1 MSLTLGR
8 RLGIRAMVHVAGEPI
23 PFFWPM
29 RTFIHHNPLYG
40 LEHLP
45 FEQAAAAGERLFHAR
60 SYLPRAT
67 QQNWLAEGRV
77 DLAALS
83 NRVAHFLAAQPA
95 VAGLDLHR
103 LLLSSLIRIDT
114 PIGAPPSLADAG
126 DIHAALAGR
135 ALPWRE
141 IDATALAAQVKAD
154 MPPGRSPSAIVDSLF
169 GTGIGE
175 TLDELVIKSCLDF
188 FDEGQSVWQMPG
200 REEGLFAA
208 WSAVAQRNL
217 RLFIRGLH
225 IKRILAAD
233 DTPEGIISYV
243 MHELGVPEDDWQQH
257 FTCEL
262 TRLHGWAG
270 FIRWR
275 AGAKHYYWGR
285 RYPADLVDY
294 LAIRLVFGLALLREH
309 AQRKSVPATLA
320 DLARYVETHPAE
332 AYLRREFHG
341 GHVLPELAHAVEDA
355 VAARRPVRIARLL
368 PRYLVRKREHEAG
381 RYAAAL
387 RRLAANAGMADAL
400 TGLAPHDIAA
410 LVTLLTRFER
420 EEGGIWLHALE
431 AHYMRHLAKGFRL
444 SPPAPREKRP
454 FAQLMF
460 CIDVRSERIRRH
472 LERVGDYQTFG
483 IAGFFGVPVSFIGLE
498 KGSETHLCPV
508 VASPKNVVLEL
519 AITRDAGDKDFVS
532 TLEEIFHE
540 LKASVVSPF
549 ITVEAIG
556 LLFGFDMFGKSLA
569 PLAYV
574 RWRRRLHPDKPDSR
588 LLLDKLGRE
597 QADSIIRSLQ
607 RAMIVKA
614 VVREL
619 GVARETINDDMIREL
634 RETALGNREGPTAFA
649 HRFDLGTEA
658 ESAFIARLRAVY
670 RINRGYAQ
678 IQMERLGRIGF
689 TLDEQLNFVGTA
701 LRSIGLTG
709 GFSRF
714 VLLVGHGSTS
724 ENNPYESA
732 LDCGACGGNHGIVNA
747 RVLAQIANKPA
758 VREGLRELGLDIP
771 DDTWFV
777 PAFHNTTTDE
787 VQLHDLDLLPPS
799 HLVYVDRLGS
809 GLQSATRLSALERL
823 RTFDPAHV
831 VSDPAKAYRDIL
843 RNAADWSQVRPE
855 WGLSRNAGFV
865 IGRRHLTEQMD
876 MEGRVFLQSYD
887 YRIDPRGRLLENILA
902 GALVVGQWIN
912 MEHYFSTVDNEHYGS
927 GSKVYHNVAGRFGVM
942 TGNLSDL
949 RTGLPAQTV
958 FRDGL
963 PYHQPMRLLTFI
975 EAPFE
980 RARQAMEGVVKVRN
994 LVFNGWVRMA
1004 VMDPETGVCHVFE
1017 DGDWRPFQTGAANLA
1032 DVFKE
1037 LAA

>member
-1 MSLTLGR
+1 MSLSLGQ
-8 RLGIRAMVHVAGEPI
+8 RLKIRATVHVAGEPI

-45 FEQAAAAGERLFHAR
+45 FEQAVGEGERLFHAR
-60 SYLPRAT
+60 GFLPRPI
-67 QQNWLAEGRV
+67 QQRYLASGKI
-77 DLAALS
+77 DLAALEDQVE
-83 NRVAHFLAAQPA
+83 RFLATQPDI
-95 VAGLDLHR
+95 AGFNQRR
-103 LLLSSLIRIDT
+103 LLMTLLTEIEE
-114 PIGAPPSLADAG
+114 PIGAPPSLADAV
-126 DIHAALAGR
+126 DVHAALAGF
-135 ALPWRE
+135 ALPVRT
-141 IDATALAAQVKAD
+141 IDDVALAAQVGAD
-154 MPPGRSPSAIVDSLF
+154 MPPGRPLYAIVDMLF
-169 GTGIGE
+169 GTEIGA
-175 TLDELVIKSCLDF
+175 TLNELVIKSCLDF

-200 REEGLFAA
+200 REKGLFAA
-208 WSAVAQRNL
+208 WTAVAQRNL

-233 DTPEGIISYV
+233 DTPEGIISHV
-243 MHELGVPEDDWQQH
+243 MEALEVPEDDWKSH
-257 FTCEL
+257 FACEL

-275 AGAKHYYWGR
+275 AGAKHYHWSR
-285 RYPADLVDY
+285 HYPADLVDY
-294 LAIRLVFGLALLREH
+294 LAIRLVLGLALLREH
-309 AQRKSVPATLA
+309 AQRKSVPDTLTG
-320 DLARYVETHPAE
+320 LARFVEAHPAE

-341 GHVLPELAHAVEDA
+341 GHVLPEMAHAVEDA
-355 VAARRPVRIARLL
+355 IAARRGSRIARVL
-368 PRYLVRKREHEAG
+368 PQYLARKREHEARG
-381 RYAAAL
+381 LASAL
-387 RRLAANAGMADAL
+387 RRLADKAGMADAMQRLGPDDLAKL
-400 TGLAPHDIAA
+400 TSTLA
-410 LVTLLTRFER
+410 RFEQA
-420 EEGGIWLHALE
+420 EGRMWLGALE
-431 AHYMRHLAKGFRL
+431 ARTMDRL
-444 SPPAPREKRP
+444 RQGMDLSRPVQREKRP

-472 LERVGDYQTFG
+472 LEKIGDCQTFG
-483 IAGFFGVPVSFIGLE
+483 IAGFFGIPVSFIGLE

-519 AITRDAGDKDFVS
+519 AIARSVDEQAFVS
-532 TLEEIFHE
+532 SLEQVVHD
-540 LKASVVSPF
+540 LKASVLSPF

-569 PLAYV
+569 PLAYS
-574 RWRRRLHPDKPDSR
+574 RWRQRLNPGKSDSR
-588 LLLDKLGRE
+588 LLLDKLSRE

-607 RAMIVKA
+607 RALIVKA
-614 VVREL
+614 IVREL
-619 GVARETINDDMIREL
+619 GLQRETITDGMIREL
-634 RETALGNREGPTAFA
+634 RETALGNRESSTEFA
-649 HRFDLGTEA
+649 RHFNLDTHT
-658 ESAFIARLRAVY
+658 ESAFIARLRTVY
-670 RINRGYAQ
+670 RIDRGYARM
-678 IQMERLGRIGF
+678 QMERLGRIGF

-701 LRSIGLTG
+701 LRSIGLIE

-758 VREGLRELGLDIP
+758 VREGLRGQGIDIP

-777 PAFHNTTTDE
+777 PAFHNTTTDCI
-787 VQLHDLDLLPPS
+787 QLHDMDLLPPS
-799 HLVYVDRLGS
+799 HLVYVDRLS
-809 GLQSATRLSALERL
+809 SNLQSATRLSAAERMPTLEPEN
-823 RTFDPAHV
+823 DGI
-831 VSDPAKAYRDIL
+831 DPAKAYRNAQ
-843 RNAADWSQVRPE
+843 RNASDWSQVRPE
-855 WGLSRNAGFV
+855 WGLSRNIGCV

-887 YRIDPRGRLLENILA
+887 YSIDPKGRLLENILS

-958 FRDGL
+958 LKDGL
-963 PYHQPMRLLTFI
+963 PYHEPMRLLTFI
-975 EAPFE
+975 DAPFDLAR
-980 RARQAMEGVVKVRN
+980 RAIEGVVQVKN
-994 LVFNGWVRMA
+994 LVYNGWVRMA
-1004 VMDPETGVCHVFE
+1004 IVDPETGICHLYE
-1017 DGDWRPFQTGAANLA
+1017 DGGWRQQTMGTA
-1032 DVFKE
+1032 DTSEEFKE